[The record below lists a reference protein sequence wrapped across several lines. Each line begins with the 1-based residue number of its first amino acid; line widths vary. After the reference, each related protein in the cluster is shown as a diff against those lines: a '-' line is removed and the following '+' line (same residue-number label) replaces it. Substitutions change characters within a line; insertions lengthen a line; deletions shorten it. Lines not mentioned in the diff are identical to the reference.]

1 MTTTVYLLS
10 MNDLGKHTGPHV
22 YRNPLSPLH
31 THLVRLFKR
40 LEIRKHMFKR
50 PHDHDGISIVYE

>member
-40 LEIRKHMFKR
+40 LEVRKPMFNTTHMTT
-50 PHDHDGISIVYE
+50 V

>member
-22 YRNPLSPLH
+22 HRPPLSSLH
-31 THLVRLFKR
+31 THLVRLFKG
-40 LEIRKHMFKR
+40 LEIRKHMIHR
-50 PHDHDGISIVYE
+50 THMTTTVCL